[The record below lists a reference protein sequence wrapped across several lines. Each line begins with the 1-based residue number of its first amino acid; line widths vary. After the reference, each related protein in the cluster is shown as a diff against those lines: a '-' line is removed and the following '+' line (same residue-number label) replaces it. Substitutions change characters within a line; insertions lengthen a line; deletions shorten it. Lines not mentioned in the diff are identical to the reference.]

1 MALNEYI
8 DILRRSNPG
17 VLIEERDFSIFNVT
31 GFFNRLFLVVGSSE
45 KGPFNIPI
53 VVVSPENFEE
63 IFGKQDL
70 KTERKGSYFHRTV
83 KNLLKE
89 GPVIC
94 LNLRPTDKEL
104 DKYNWIT
111 MSTSSDVFNS
121 QRRST
126 SIESFF
132 DRSSG
137 FWKRSKDNLLNVSL
151 NNIPDAKMKPLTFVN
166 TGSKPISILTYRSR
180 TQGFDIPAEDWFNGK
195 TPSYIH
201 PKDRISD
208 YMLEVA
214 IVEGRWNDYGE
225 LAKHPKWSNYFNKS
239 GLKVDQIDN
248 FFSDK
253 TVRVL
258 KRWQTSLI
266 PYFKD
271 TNNKDMYIESV
282 INDDTNETGVYV
294 SYNSDIIETDVRSG
308 IIDILGDNLT
318 TNKKRNFDFLSYKKF
333 TTDFFIID
341 ERLIDHPGNVV
352 GNHLTDLG
360 LGRTMYFSEGY
371 AHNVKLKPF
380 IISTT
385 SSIEIRPFDAGD
397 DSYVVVNGNKININ
411 SDISTFLA
419 LHEIVSPGFHT
430 PFLVIA
436 TENGIEFRTGIQR
449 PLNEDLTLPNIEPRS
464 ELVLGYY
471 EISQSLLGVYSTK
484 LHGIVLDENGFINPF
499 RIGSE
504 TGSKIRFLNTDY
516 PWINQI
522 YFEDI
527 FNLDLQN
534 YEELRLWHIWYY
546 LSENLV
552 EEDSLTLDTQ
562 GNKQLIDWIEPG
574 NDNNGRWLKVAIKDK
589 NYDIRSASGTDGR
602 NGYYLKDVEFLPQE
616 EVLWEEQIE
625 PFLTGDGG
633 IIGDDSFIKESY
645 LRGDINSGDP
655 FFWSFSEEI
664 NVRFVK
670 DIQNMIIIPEGPFI
684 DDYVGRKVVVNGS
697 ENNDG
702 VFTLLNI
709 VEYNGDPAI
718 VVQEEVIEEDVEIL
732 SFFDAEDPKIVNLYE
747 IGNNLNA
754 KVENYDG
761 EPQEV
766 YQRLEEEK
774 QDIAQWVK
782 TLEIEKIIDKTKI
795 LVKWDRYVDD
805 LEKGYFLLA
814 DNTRKNVNI
823 TGHNIDNENERVR
836 NWTRIIDLVRD
847 DTNPEYLLV
856 ETDYPIYW
864 RNFENDLQTDCL
876 IPIHMW
882 VDTLDFKVLEP
893 YIVRKE
899 SLPDGTEERQNEILN
914 LIAPN
919 TKMQQALVTDNIEW
933 RYLVDSFGLG
943 MTTNSKYQL
952 ANLVEQ
958 KQLAFGFLNM
968 PSVKQFRKLGDTYTT
983 NKKFDTQKLLSGGD
997 RKNTGSTRFT
1007 LSDVGQSHVTY
1018 LTPYVAIRENGRFNI
1033 VPPSP
1038 YVGELYMRKFNTTSL
1053 KNWDIMAGVRNGRVP
1068 TINGLEMIYNQDELK
1083 DLNQYNVTPITAFNN
1098 TIWYL
1103 YNEATAVSESS
1114 SLRFIHVREA
1124 LIELESVLKEELQ
1137 FFQWEFFSDK
1147 LSDDITQKANEICDR
1162 FRRSDAISNFY
1173 NEFEA
1178 TPEMIDAQI
1187 GVVKTYVEPIQ
1198 GMGTIILST
1207 NVFGTGVINNVFR

>member
-1 MALNEYI
+1 LALNEYI

-45 KGPFNIPI
+45 KGPFNIPV

-70 KTERKGSYFHRTV
+70 KMERKGSYFHRTV

-94 LNLRPTDKEL
+94 VNLRPIDENL

-111 MSTSSDVFNS
+111 LSTSSDTFNS
-121 QRRST
+121 QKRST
-126 SIESFF
+126 SVDKFF
-132 DRSSG
+132 NRSDG
-137 FWKRSKDNLLNVSL
+137 FWRRSKENLLKTSL
-151 NNIPDAKMKPLTFVN
+151 ENIPDANLKPLTFVN
-166 TGSKPISILTYRSR
+166 TGEKPISILTFRSR
-180 TQGFDIPAEDWFNGK
+180 TSGFDIPAEDWYDGK
-195 TPSYIH
+195 VPTHIH

-214 IVEGRWNDYGE
+214 VVQGRWDNYDE
-225 LAKHPKWSNYFNKS
+225 LSKHPRWSQYFNKS
-239 GLKVDQIDN
+239 GLRTNRIDD
-248 FFSDK
+248 FFNDTS
-253 TVRVL
+253 VEVL

-271 TNNKDMYIESV
+271 NNDKDMFIESV
-282 INDDTNETGVYV
+282 INDDVNETGVFV
-294 SYNSDIIETDVRSG
+294 SYNTDVVESDVRNG
-308 IIDILGDNLT
+308 LVDILGDNLT
-318 TNKKRNFDFLSYKKF
+318 THKRRNFDFLSYKRF
-333 TTDFFIID
+333 ITDFFIID

-352 GNHLTDLG
+352 GNHLTNLG
-360 LGRTMYFSEGY
+360 LGRTMYFAEAY

-385 SSIEIRPFDAGD
+385 TSIEVKPFDAGD
-397 DSYVVVNGNKININ
+397 DAYVVINGKKIDIN
-411 SDISTFLA
+411 SDISEFLA

-430 PFLVIA
+430 PYVILA
-436 TENGIEFRTGIQR
+436 TENGIEFRSGIQR
-449 PLNEDLTLPNIEPRS
+449 PLNEDLTLPTIDAKIEI
-464 ELVLGYY
+464 VLGYY
-471 EISQSLLGVYSTK
+471 EISQSLAGAYSTK
-484 LHGIVLDENGFINPF
+484 LHGVILDDNGFVNPF
-499 RIGSE
+499 RTGAE
-504 TGSKIRFLNTDY
+504 TGSRIRFLETDY
-516 PWINQI
+516 QWINQI

-527 FNLDLQN
+527 FNPDPQN
-534 YEELRLWHIWYY
+534 YNQLRLWHIWYY

-552 EEDSLTLDTQ
+552 ENDSLTLDTQ

-574 NDNNGRWLKVAIKDK
+574 NDGNSRWLKVAIKDK
-589 NYDIRSASGTDGR
+589 AYDIRSASGTNGA
-602 NGYYLKDVEFLPQE
+602 NGYYFKDVEFLPQE
-616 EVLWEEQIE
+616 EIMWEEQIE

-655 FFWSFSEEI
+655 FFWSFSEET

-670 DIQNMIIIPEGPFI
+670 DIQNMIVIPEGPFV
-684 DDYVGRKVVVNGS
+684 DDYIGRKVIVNGS
-697 ENNDG
+697 EENDG

-709 VEYNGDPAI
+709 VDYNGDPAI
-718 VVQEEVIEEDVEIL
+718 VVQEEVIEEEVDIL
-732 SFFDAEDPKIVNLYE
+732 SFYDAELPQIVNLYE
-747 IGNNLNA
+747 IGNSLKA
-754 KVENYDG
+754 KVESYDG

-774 QDIAQWVK
+774 QDAAQWVK
-782 TLEIEKIIDKTKI
+782 TLEIEQVVDKTKV
-795 LVKWDRYVDD
+795 LVKWDRYVAE

-814 DNTRKNVNI
+814 DNTKKNVSHD
-823 TGHNIDNENERVR
+823 GCDIDNENERVR

-847 DTNPEYLLV
+847 DNNPEYLLV

-864 RNFENDLQTDCL
+864 RSFDGDLQTDCL

-899 SLPDGTEERQNEILN
+899 SLPDGTEERQNQILD

-943 MTTNSKYQL
+943 MSTNSKYQL

-983 NKKFDTQKLLSGGD
+983 DRRFDTQKLLAGGD

-1018 LTPYVAIRENGRFNI
+1018 LTPYVAVREDGRFNL

-1038 YVGELYMRKFNTTSL
+1038 YVGELYMRKFNTSSL

-1068 TINGLEMIYNQDELK
+1068 SINGLELIYNQDELK

-1103 YNEATAVSESS
+1103 YNEATAVGYSS

-1124 LIELESVLKEELQ
+1124 LIELESSLKEELQ
-1137 FFQWEFFSDK
+1137 FFQWKFFGDK
-1147 LSDDITQKANEICDR
+1147 LTQDITEKANEICDQYKR
-1162 FRRSDAISNFY
+1162 DNAIAAFF

-1187 GVVKTYVEPIQ
+1187 GVIKTYVEPVL
-1198 GMGTIILST
+1198 GMGTIILTT
-1207 NVFGTGVINNVFR
+1207 NVFGTGAIGDIFG